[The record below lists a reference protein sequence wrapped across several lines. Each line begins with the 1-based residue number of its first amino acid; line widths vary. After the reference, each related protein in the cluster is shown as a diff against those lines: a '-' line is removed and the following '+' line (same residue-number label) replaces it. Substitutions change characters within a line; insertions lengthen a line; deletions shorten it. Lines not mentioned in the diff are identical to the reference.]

1 MIAEMPHV
9 GALVQG
15 FGIFKMLREQ
25 GAGARV
31 MFG

>member
-1 MIAEMPHV
+1 MIAAMPHV

-15 FGIFKMLREQ
+15 RGAFKMLREQ